1 MTRMVLATL
10 GSAVTATLDSAVT
23 HTALELVAL
32 MTLLSAPV
40 AAKISRMALKTSR
53 MAPKINRMAHPI
65 PIYGYCD
72 NNNMCGSSYGG
83 DSYGSG
89 NQQSSGLGSSD
100 TSGNRREGGG
110 GASGLLEKVKDKMH
124 MGSGRNQGGDNY

>member
-1 MTRMVLATL
+1 MMIP
-10 GSAVTATLDSAVT
+10 
-23 HTALELVAL
+23 
-32 MTLLSAPV
+32 LSVPV
-40 AAKISRMALKTSR
+40 AAKTNLMALKTNR

-65 PIYGYCD
+65 PILGYCD
-72 NNNMCGSSYGG
+72 NNNFCDSSYGG

-100 TSGNRREGGG
+100 TSGNRS
-110 GASGLLEKVKDKMH
+110 GASGLLDKVKDKMH